1 MSCDLVVLGIL
12 GVLNTDAYVLL
23 AVSFR
28 LVIIYWILIIYSFNM
43 VRGSV
48 DVATKEMEALCI
60 GQNQETKVGVLH

>member
-28 LVIIYWILIIYSFNM
+28 LVIIYWILIIYSCNM

>member
-1 MSCDLVVLGIL
+1 
-12 GVLNTDAYVLL
+12 
-23 AVSFR
+23 
-28 LVIIYWILIIYSFNM
+28 M